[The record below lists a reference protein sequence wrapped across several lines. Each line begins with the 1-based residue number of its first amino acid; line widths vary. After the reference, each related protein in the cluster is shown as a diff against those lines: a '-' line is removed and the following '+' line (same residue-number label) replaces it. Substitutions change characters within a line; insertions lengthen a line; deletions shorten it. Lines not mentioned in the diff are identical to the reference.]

1 MTKLMG
7 LETNNEELKDSSGKD
22 FSYIQCALQCLVIP

>member
-7 LETNNEELKDSSGKD
+7 LETNNEELKDSYDKD
-22 FSYIQCALQCLVIP
+22 FSCIQFALCLVIP